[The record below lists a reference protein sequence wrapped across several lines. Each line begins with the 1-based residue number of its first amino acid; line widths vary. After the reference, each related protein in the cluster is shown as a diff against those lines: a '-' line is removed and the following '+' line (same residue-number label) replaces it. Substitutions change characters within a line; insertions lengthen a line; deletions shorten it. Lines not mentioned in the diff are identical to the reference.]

1 MQMNYGRSYYFFLFD
16 PATSQCSVGLRW
28 RLRPAVHGTNHHPES
43 LEARHARDCDRVR
56 GGPHLGDGRPRKRAD
71 LPAGQ
76 SSFGGNPFNSD
87 HLLATADIQ
96 NKYADDD
103 EDRAGLPQLSPS
115 EQFARTIQSRLLS
128 RVSLEIADRIF
139 GEDAQDSGEFRFAD
153 TVITFNRQDGIIH
166 LVLFDEATGSETVID
181 IPDTGF

>member
-1 MQMNYGRSYYFFLFD
+1 M
-16 PATSQCSVGLRW
+16 
-28 RLRPAVHGTNHHPES
+28 
-43 LEARHARDCDRVR
+43 
-56 GGPHLGDGRPRKRAD
+56 RAIAIACAAA
-71 LPAGQ
+71 LIWVTGASASELIYQPINP
-76 SSFGGNPFNSD
+76 SFGGNPFNSD

-96 NKYADDD
+96 NKYEDDD